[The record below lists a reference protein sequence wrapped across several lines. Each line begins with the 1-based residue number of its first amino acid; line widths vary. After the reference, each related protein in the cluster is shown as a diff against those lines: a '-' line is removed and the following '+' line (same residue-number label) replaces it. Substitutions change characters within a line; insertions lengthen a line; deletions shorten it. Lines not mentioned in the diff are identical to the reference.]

1 VRELGCNDKGNGLLQ
16 EKLAITS
23 SSTAKLTRS
32 FTAASSLSLAVRVEP
47 WVLSF
52 ACAGGSLAALAGIGD
67 FLNPILE
74 NHLFETIGT
83 RVLRCCSTPSWG
95 SALGFRVGRLFWAA
109 GRPGP
114 GEAPSGYASWPPRL
128 CTSRC

>member
-67 FLNPILE
+67 VLNP
-74 NHLFETIGT
+74 F
-83 RVLRCCSTPSWG
+83 
-95 SALGFRVGRLFWAA
+95 
-109 GRPGP
+109 
-114 GEAPSGYASWPPRL
+114 
-128 CTSRC
+128 

>member
-1 VRELGCNDKGNGLLQ
+1 MRELGCNDKGNGLLQ

-67 FLNPILE
+67 FLNP
-74 NHLFETIGT
+74 F
-83 RVLRCCSTPSWG
+83 
-95 SALGFRVGRLFWAA
+95 
-109 GRPGP
+109 
-114 GEAPSGYASWPPRL
+114 
-128 CTSRC
+128 